1 MEALSAPEI
10 TPGPTRPSMKP
21 KKTIVKEKA
30 QIPPS
35 QIGVQRVRELLEEAK
50 NNKQWIT
57 KDVSDYMVLYDEWKA
72 AKGDKDTKKANLSA
86 LREIY
91 KRALYKK

>member
-10 TPGPTRPSMKP
+10 TPGPTGPSMKP

-35 QIGVQRVRELLEEAK
+35 QIGIQRVRELLEEAK
-50 NNKQWIT
+50 KQQAIKHT
-57 KDVSDYMVLYDEWKA
+57 RCVRLYGAIRRVE
-72 AKGDKDTKKANLSA
+72 SS
-86 LREIY
+86 
-91 KRALYKK
+91 KR